1 MKFTDYKYEHMDI
14 EALQEQLKAICSKL
28 QNAASYAEFKNAF
41 IELNDVN
48 KYINTNQT
56 LVDIRHTVDTRDE
69 YYTKENDFLNEM
81 LPVLKEDIVNCNKAV
96 MASTFV
102 SDLRK
107 EVPETYF
114 LQREMEEKS
123 FDPII
128 IPEMQEENK
137 LASKYQAI
145 IASAQ
150 IEFDGET
157 YTLAALEVKTNDKDR
172 DTRKRAMQA

>member
-1 MKFTDYKYEHMDI
+1 M
-14 EALQEQLKAICSKL
+14 
-28 QNAASYAEFKNAF
+28 
-41 IELNDVN
+41 NDVN

-56 LVDIRHTVDTRDE
+56 LVEVRHTVDTRDE

-96 MASTFV
+96 MESSFV
-102 SDLRK
+102 SELKK

-157 YTLAALEVKTNDKDR
+157 YTLAALEVKTMIKIEILVNVQCKPIGDGMTNMLK
-172 DTRKRAMQA
+172 KLVKFMIN

>member
-1 MKFTDYKYEHMDI
+1 MEGTSQD
-14 EALQEQLKAICSKL
+14 S
-28 QNAASYAEFKNAF
+28 
-41 IELNDVN
+41 
-48 KYINTNQT
+48 
-56 LVDIRHTVDTRDE
+56 
-69 YYTKENDFLNEM
+69 
-81 LPVLKEDIVNCNKAV
+81 
-96 MASTFV
+96 ST
-102 SDLRK
+102 
-107 EVPETYF
+107 ETYF

-157 YTLAALEVKTNDKDR
+157 YTYYRDFPFLGLTEFVEGTGANAKLKAGAKARADAAKANVE
-172 DTRKRAMQA
+172 AMILGTKPTA